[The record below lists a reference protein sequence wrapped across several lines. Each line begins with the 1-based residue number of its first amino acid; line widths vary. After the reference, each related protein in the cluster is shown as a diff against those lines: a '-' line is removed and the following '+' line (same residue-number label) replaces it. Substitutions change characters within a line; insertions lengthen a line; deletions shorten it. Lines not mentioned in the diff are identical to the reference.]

1 MKDKAHVFQSKGQT
15 RGSGAVFGTFVD
27 SSSKG
32 VSSSGSATI
41 ATGGGPVRSILY
53 LQNQQVVIVSSGD
66 DLTAYDPMTGR
77 VLYSMD
83 GSFDFSTK
91 SSSTDAAASC
101 LLAVSPAML
110 ITNGMGN
117 YLCVHNYA
125 MERLD
130 DDNVDDFFDVFTNE

>member
-1 MKDKAHVFQSKGQT
+1 
-15 RGSGAVFGTFVD
+15 
-27 SSSKG
+27 
-32 VSSSGSATI
+32 
-41 ATGGGPVRSILY
+41 
-53 LQNQQVVIVSSGD
+53 
-66 DLTAYDPMTGR
+66 MTGR

-91 SSSTDAAASC
+91 SSSTDAAAPAASC
-101 LLAVSPAML
+101 LLAASPAML